1 MYRNGCKTRSTYFMK
16 KQILLLLCL
25 TVSSLITFAQKK
37 QDITFGVKAGLTSS
51 NVKGDAMQS
60 LQSILDFT
68 DGMITTE
75 SRTGFYGGVDVNIPL
90 SKNFSFSP
98 GVMYAQKGVSM
109 KGELGLK
116 GVEFLGINAGAE
128 LQNDYID
135 IPMLLKANV
144 EGLEIFAGPQ
154 FSYLMNSKLKT
165 QAGLLGV
172 NLLNKSFDVS
182 DQFNKW
188 DAGVTGGIGYTFKN
202 GLSLSASYDH
212 GLSKLDNGKSVNAYN
227 RSFKVGAAFKF

>member
-1 MYRNGCKTRSTYFMK
+1 MK
-16 KQILLLLCL
+16 KQTLLFLLF
-25 TVSSLITFAQKK
+25 TFSAAMAFSQQK
-37 QDITFGVKAGLTSS
+37 QNITFGVKAGLSSS

-60 LQSILDFT
+60 LQSLLDFT
-68 DGMITTE
+68 DGMIKTE

-90 SKNFSFSP
+90 GKNFSLTP
-98 GVMYAQKGVSM
+98 GVMYTQKGVSM

-116 GVEFLGINAGAE
+116 GVEFLGVNAGAE

-135 IPMLLKANV
+135 IPVMMKVNV

-165 QAGLLGV
+165 QAGLLGI

-188 DAGVTGGIGYTFKN
+188 DAALSGGVGYTFKN
-202 GLSLSASYDH
+202 GLSLNASYDH

-227 RSFKVGAAFKF
+227 RSFKVGAAFRF